1 MCHKN
6 CLEATKLDN
15 KINYREKN
23 VTNEDSLKIDHKN
36 S

>member
-15 KINYREKN
+15 KINYRQIYKKQQINIKN
-23 VTNEDSLKIDHKN
+23 TAKI
-36 S
+36 